1 LVQNVEFSAV
11 VFKIGDKLSSVLIL
25 PIGNLYNLERH
36 SKRVLGGSLSVD
48 AVSKIKSG
56 LQLGV
61 RYRNN
66 SLLVN
71 SQDTQTNFTPAF
83 VDVQTK
89 LSGFAKVG
97 MEFLGIYHKINTN
110 TKPTRETKFG
120 T

>member
-1 LVQNVEFSAV
+1 MPYGGNYDENLVYVNEIEIYRPFWYVGQQESFTNTDLVQNVEFSAV

-71 SQDTQTNFTPAF
+71 SQDTQT
-83 VDVQTK
+83 
-89 LSGFAKVG
+89 
-97 MEFLGIYHKINTN
+97 
-110 TKPTRETKFG
+110 
-120 T
+120 